1 MRKKI
6 MLPDG
11 IITADGIITGNL
23 GIGTWYMGDS
33 SSARKEEIECI
44 RYAIDNGVNLIDTAE
59 MYGNGNSEYLVGEAI
74 KRYDRDSLFIVS
86 KVLPSNAGRNRIFQS
101 CENTLKRLGTD
112 YLDMYLL
119 HWRGIVPLDET
130 IECMEELKASGKIK
144 RWGVSNMDIDD
155 MFEITHAAKGDQC
168 QVNQVLY
175 HLGSRGIEY
184 SLKPFTDFRN
194 IPTMAY
200 CPLAQGGRL
209 KDKLLRSKSVAKIS
223 EKYGISPI
231 QGLLCFTLSQ
241 ENMISIPKA
250 SKLKHMK
257 ENIQCLDIKL
267 DEEDMKLLNS
277 EFPAPNRKIPLD
289 IE

>member
-6 MLPDG
+6 LLPDG
-11 IITADGIITGNL
+11 TVIRNM
-23 GIGTWYMGDS
+23 GIGTWYMGDLLS
-33 SSARKEEIECI
+33 TRNEEIECI
-44 RYAIDNGVNLIDTAE
+44 RYALDNGINLIDTAE
-59 MYGNGNSEYLVGEAI
+59 MYGNGNSESLIGEAI
-74 KRYDRDSLFIVS
+74 RGYERKSLFIVS
-86 KVLPSNAGRNRIFQS
+86 KVLPSNAGRNRIFKS
-101 CENTLKRLGTD
+101 CENTLKRLGTN

-119 HWRGIVPLDET
+119 HWRGIISLDET

-144 RWGVSNMDIDD
+144 CWGVSNMDIDD
-155 MFEITHAAKGDQC
+155 MFEITHVAQGDQC

-184 SLKPFTDFRN
+184 SLKPFTDSRN

-209 KDKLLRSKSVAKIS
+209 KDKLLRSKSVIKIS

-231 QGLLCFTLSQ
+231 QVLLCFTLSQ

-257 ENIQCLDIKL
+257 ENIQCLDIIL
-267 DEEDMKLLNS
+267 DEEDIKLLNS
-277 EFPAPNRKIPLD
+277 EFSAPNKKIPLD

>member
-11 IITADGIITGNL
+11 TVIGNM
-23 GIGTWYMGDS
+23 GIGTWYMGDLLS
-33 SSARKEEIECI
+33 TRNEEIECI
-44 RYAIDNGVNLIDTAE
+44 RYALDNGINLIDTAE
-59 MYGNGNSEYLVGEAI
+59 MYGNGNSESLIGEAI
-74 KRYDRDSLFIVS
+74 RGYERKSLFIVS
-86 KVLPSNAGRNRIFQS
+86 KVLPSNAGRNRIFKS
-101 CENTLKRLGTD
+101 CENTLKRLGTN

-155 MFEITHAAKGDQC
+155 MFEITHATKGDQC

-184 SLKPFTDFRN
+184 SLKPFTDSRN

-223 EKYGISPI
+223 EKYGMSPI
-231 QGLLCFTLSQ
+231 QVLLCFTLSQ

-257 ENIQCLDIKL
+257 ENIQCLDIEL
-267 DEEDMKLLNS
+267 DEEDMKLLNT
-277 EFPAPNRKIPLD
+277 EFPTPNKKTPLD

>member
-6 MLPDG
+6 MLP
-11 IITADGIITGNL
+11 DGIITGNL

-33 SSARKEEIECI
+33 SSAHKEEIECI

-74 KRYDRDSLFIVS
+74 KGHDRDSLFIVS

-155 MFEITHAAKGDQC
+155 MFEITHAAKRDQC

-184 SLKPFTDFRN
+184 SLKPFTDSRN

-231 QGLLCFTLSQ
+231 QVLLCFTLSQ

>member
-6 MLPDG
+6 MLP
-11 IITADGIITGNL
+11 DGIITGNL

-74 KRYDRDSLFIVS
+74 KGYDRDSLFIVS

-130 IECMEELKASGKIK
+130 IECMEELKTSGKIK